1 MIMRRLLV
9 LIGIAIVMM
18 PASAVAADRRD
29 SVDRGQRL
37 DTDALRDDIAI
48 DRLRVPHHP
57 LVITPAQEPAAGEK
71 RKKKSGATSR

>member
-29 SVDRGQRL
+29 SVDRSQRL

-57 LVITPAQEPAAGEK
+57 LVITPPQEPACEK
-71 RKKKSGATSR
+71 RKKKSGTTSR